1 MSKARDIADLLDSTG
16 DVKSGALDNVP
27 ASNDASALTTG
38 TLSADR
44 LASGSINAVKLAND
58 AKVVKVASAPS
69 SPSNG
74 EMYYN
79 TTLNKLYVYDGSEW
93 KGLVNPITPVAE
105 SVSYVSG
112 ISDSVLT
119 GESIVIDV
127 TTNTDAA
134 TTTPSLKVGSS
145 TINFT
150 SVTEQSTYV
159 NRCTITFSDVVA
171 AMSSNSTLLTLE
183 LSETSEG
190 QDGTESLGI
199 FYTYYQMQSVTH
211 DATWRR
217 AGTTNANFT
226 ATVSNNATLP
236 STLTLTNSINGSITL
251 TKSSQSWDGTE
262 TTVLYQTPYSN
273 LASSSLTDSDGS
285 SMSFGISTTS
295 SFLSGDL
302 TSLSGLA
309 KSGWNTTSRQ
319 VASSYITENQNV
331 NSYSGYLTNNNPYW
345 SEFSIINISMSGQS
359 ESCCDKY
366 TISFPETNSLSGT
379 RGGSYSATT
388 TYSATGTINA
398 RAKVNYYTDNGL
410 NSGYGGSITCTVGA
424 I

>member
-1 MSKARDIADLLDSTG
+1 MSNSRNLADLLDSTG

-27 ASNDASALTTG
+27 SS
-38 TLSADR
+38 
-44 LASGSINAVKLAND
+44 
-58 AKVVKVASAPS
+58 VVKVASAPA
-69 SPSNG
+69 SPNNG
-74 EMYYN
+74 ELYFN
-79 TTLNKLYVYDGSEW
+79 TTENKLYVYNGSEW
-93 KGLVNPITPVAE
+93 RALINPIVPTIE
-105 SVSYVSG
+105 STSYVSG
-112 ISDSVLT
+112 VSDVVLT
-119 GESIVIDV
+119 GDNIVIDV
-127 TTNTDAA
+127 TTNTNAA
-134 TTTPSLKVGSS
+134 TTTPSLKIGSS
-145 TINFT
+145 TINFS

-159 NRCTITFSDVVA
+159 NRCTIAFSDVLA
-171 AMSSNSTLLTLE
+171 AMSANSVLLTLQ
-183 LSETSEG
+183 LSESSEG
-190 QDGTESLGI
+190 QESSTSLGT
-199 FYTYYQMQSVTH
+199 FYTYYQIQSLTH

-217 AGTTNANFT
+217 AGSTNATFT

-236 STLTLTNSINGSITL
+236 STITLTNSINGSITL

-273 LASSSLTDSDGS
+273 LASSSLTDSTGS

-309 KSGWNTTSRQ
+309 KSGWNTTSRS
-319 VASSYITENQNV
+319 VSSSYITENQNV

-366 TISFPETNSLSGT
+366 TIYFPENNSQSGL

-398 RAKVNYYTDNGL
+398 RARVNYYTDNGL

>member
-1 MSKARDIADLLDSTG
+1 MSRARNIADLLDSTG
-16 DVKSGALDNVP
+16 DIKSGALDNVP
-27 ASNDASALTTG
+27 PSNDASALTTG

-44 LASGSINAVKLAND
+44 LAEGSIAAAKLAND
-58 AKVVKVASAPS
+58 AKVAKVASAPS
-69 SPSNG
+69 NPNNG
-74 EMYYN
+74 ELYFN
-79 TTLNKLYVYDGSEW
+79 TTENKLYVYNGSEW
-93 KGLVNPITPVAE
+93 RALINPTIPTIE
-105 SVSYVSG
+105 SMSYVSG
-112 ISDSVLT
+112 VSDVVLT
-119 GESIVIDV
+119 GDNIVIDI
-127 TTNTDAA
+127 TTNTNAA
-134 TTTPSLKVGSS
+134 TTTPSLKIGSS
-145 TINFT
+145 TINFS

-159 NRCTITFSDVVA
+159 NRCTIAFSDVLA
-171 AMSSNSTLLTLE
+171 AMSANSVLLTLQ
-183 LSETSEG
+183 LSESSEG
-190 QDGTESLGI
+190 QESSEALGT
-199 FYTYYQMQSVTH
+199 FYTYYQIQSVTH

-217 AGTTNANFT
+217 AGSTNATFT

-236 STLTLTNSINGSITL
+236 STITLSNSIHGSITL